1 MIRPPCPLTE
11 RTQRHREFQCVDKNV
26 QTIRVLCFWNRPKA
40 PRSCCL
46 HLCLHPCLPQM
57 VAGSAIAASHLRCC
71 PACECLSS
79 KEYTFLPTGNPFGAM
94 LTKWLVHH
102 LPTRKKSLPVL
113 DGVGRAKIWK
123 IFEMYKYVWINH
135 FPHIEAAQPRFLG
148 LWGRHKFVCTSG
160 AVPKSQKSQ
169 ANSNTKSTGRLY
181 VDKYASSA
189 ENESSD

>member
-1 MIRPPCPLTE
+1 MSKE
-11 RTQRHREFQCVDKNV
+11 V
-26 QTIRVLCFWNRPKA
+26 QWYVKTKTSLVSEWNNPKA
-40 PRSCCL
+40 PRSRCLDPCLLHCL
-46 HLCLHPCLPQM
+46 HQTG
-57 VAGSAIAASHLRCC
+57 VALAASHLRYC

-79 KEYTFLPTGNPFGAM
+79 KEYTFLPTGNPVSAM

-102 LPTRKKSLPVL
+102 LPARKKSLQVL

-169 ANSNTKSTGRLY
+169 ANSNTNLQEDC
-181 VDKYASSA
+181 V
-189 ENESSD
+189 